1 MDLILM
7 IDISG
12 SMSGQKI
19 ASVYDSIENLMG
31 SLCDH
36 NNLVEP
42 VKCCVQLYSR
52 DVRWLYD
59 TMIPVTDFKWSLPEC
74 TGMTSMG
81 EACSALADFIK
92 SNNIGDNLKILIITD
107 GCPTDDFEDG
117 MSKLQNADGF
127 VSADKFALAIGEDA
141 DIAGL
146 LSFTGDESKIFR
158 PNTIEDLFD
167 IIINGENVWPDNN
180 SAPQADT
187 STPTETDDE
196 WE

>member
-7 IDISG
+7 IDTSG

-19 ASVYDSIENLMG
+19 ASVYDSIENLME
-31 SLCDH
+31 SLCGY

-42 VKCCVQLYSR
+42 VNCCVQLYSR

-59 TMIPVTDFKWSLPEC
+59 TMISVKDFKWSLPEC

-81 EACSALADFIK
+81 EACSTLAAFIE

-107 GCPTDDFEDG
+107 GCPTDDFEEG
-117 MSKLQNADGF
+117 MDKLQKTKGF
-127 VSADKFALAIGEDA
+127 VSADKFALAIGEEA
-141 DIAGL
+141 DIASL
-146 LSFTGDESKIFR
+146 LSFTGDESKIYR

-167 IIINGENVWPDNN
+167 SIINGENVWPDNN
-180 SAPQADT
+180 AQPVDT
-187 STPTETDDE
+187 SIPTETDDE